1 MTEKDHQKP
10 IRVLL
15 IEDSKGDARL
25 IREMLAEVGG
35 PAAFQLDWVERL
47 STGIERLTDGGI
59 DVVLLDLALPDSG
72 AEDTFT
78 KISGA
83 AGNVPI
89 VVLTLLEDDDKAVKA
104 MQGGAQDYLVKAE
117 LDGNFLKHSI
127 RYAIERGRL
136 KVQLEFLNSALQ
148 QRMED
153 LRTTTVSKAYVDNII
168 ESMAETLV
176 VISPDGVIQRVNR
189 AVLNLLG
196 YERSELIGQSG
207 GIVFEDGAD
216 VFFLEAD
223 RRERRNFFKRMGL
236 NDMIR
241 SVETNLVAKDGTR
254 VPVMLSGSVMRD
266 ESGAMQGIVAVAQD
280 MSQQRLAEQ
289 QLKKVDESLEAEI
302 HQRRSVATEL
312 EVTKA
317 NFSSIVEK
325 TRDGILIVDK
335 EGVVLYANPAAAALF
350 GREEEELVGQLFG
363 FALTAGETT
372 ELEIIRLDDEKCV
385 AEMRMDDTEWRG
397 EDAYLATL
405 RDVTERKRLFAE
417 AKRTNEKLRQAN
429 QIKDDFIANVS
440 HELRTP
446 LATISNVLA
455 NALAGVW
462 GVLSDEARSEL
473 RTGHTN
479 AKRLASM
486 VNNLL
491 DMSTIQA
498 GRVFLEKSQVDMPAL
513 IRSITESAKAKA
525 KEKGVALVTSHDQ
538 GLGQV
543 FCDPM
548 KIVRVLTNLVGNALK
563 FTAEGGTISIAIQ
576 NGREE
581 AQISVSDTGRGIAK
595 ENQERIFERFQQV
608 DRTDVGGEKGT
619 GLGLAIA
626 KDLVELHGGTI
637 SVQSELG
644 KGSTFSFTLPVYS
657 LGAMLREAVHAE
669 FKRCG
674 QGNHLSL
681 IILTFKQAEFEAMK
695 EGGGV
700 EQWKQMLEDVETKIR
715 HVVRRSMQDAVIQY
729 GNGRMILFLRDTPKT
744 GATAVRE
751 RIVSTLAPY
760 EERCPFLVTAISC
773 PEDAENP
780 DALVAAVD
788 NLVEELATNG

>member
-1 MTEKDHQKP
+1 MTKKDHPKP

-15 IEDSKGDARL
+15 VEDNPGDARL
-25 IREMLAEVGG
+25 IREMLADVGG
-35 PAAFQLDWVERL
+35 PAAFQLDWVDRL
-47 STGIERLTDGGI
+47 STGIERLTKGGV

-78 KISGA
+78 TIRGA
-83 AGNVPI
+83 ARMVPI
-89 VVLTLLEDDDKAVKA
+89 VVLTLLEDDEKAAKA

-127 RYAIERGRL
+127 RYAIERGRS
-136 KVQLEFLNSALQ
+136 KVQLEILNAALQ
-148 QRMED
+148 QRVQD
-153 LRTTTVSKAYVDNII
+153 LRMTTVSKAYVDNII

-176 VISPDGVIQRVNR
+176 VISPDGVIQLVNR
-189 AVLNLLG
+189 AAINLLG
-196 YERSELIGQSG
+196 YERSELIGQPG
-207 GIVFEDGAD
+207 GIVFEDGDD
-216 VFFLEAD
+216 VFF
-223 RRERRNFFKRMGL
+223 FFKRMGI

-241 SVETNLVAKDGTR
+241 SVETNVVAKDGTR

-280 MSQQRLAEQ
+280 MRQQRLAEE

-335 EGVVLYANPAAAALF
+335 EGIVLYANPAAATLF
-350 GREEEELVGQLFG
+350 GREEEELLDHPFG
-363 FALTAGETT
+363 FPLTAGETT
-372 ELEIIRLDDEKCV
+372 ELEIRRSDDAKCV
-385 AEMRMDDTEWRG
+385 AEMRLDDTEWRG

-405 RDVTERKRLFAE
+405 RDVTERKRLLAE
-417 AKRTNEKLRQAN
+417 AKRINEELRQAN

-462 GVLSDEARSEL
+462 GALSDEARSEL

-479 AKRLASM
+479 AQRLASM

-498 GRVFLEKSQVDMPAL
+498 GRVSLEKSQVDMPAL
-513 IRSITESAKAKA
+513 IGSVTESVKAKA
-525 KEKGVALVTSHDQ
+525 KEKGIALMTSHDPDL
-538 GLGQV
+538 GLV

-563 FTAEGGTISIAIQ
+563 FTGEGGTISIAIQ
-576 NGREE
+576 NGRED
-581 AQISVSDTGRGIAK
+581 ARISVSDTGRGIAE
-595 ENQERIFERFQQV
+595 ENQMLIFERFQQV
-608 DRTDVGGEKGT
+608 DRTDAGGEKGT
-619 GLGLAIA
+619 GLGLAIV
-626 KDLVELHGGTI
+626 KELVELHGGTI

-657 LGAMLREAVHAE
+657 LEAMLRETVHTE
-669 FKRCG
+669 FTMCG

-681 IILTFKQAEFEAMK
+681 IVLTFEQAEFEATK

-700 EQWKQMLEDVETKIR
+700 EQWKQMLEDIETTIR
-715 HVVRRSMQDAVIQY
+715 QVVRRSMHDAVVHY
-729 GNGRMILFLRDTPKT
+729 GDGRMILFLRDTPKA
-744 GATAVRE
+744 GAASVRE
-751 RIVSTLAPY
+751 RIVSALAPY
-760 EERCPFLVTAISC
+760 EERCPFMVTTISC
-773 PEDAENP
+773 SEEAENP

-788 NLVEELATNG
+788 NLVEELANG

>member
-1 MTEKDHQKP
+1 MTKEDHTKP

-15 IEDSKGDARL
+15 IEDNPGDARL
-25 IREMLAEVGG
+25 IREMLADVGG
-35 PAAFQLDWVERL
+35 PAAFQLDWVDLL
-47 STGIERLTDGGI
+47 STGIERLGDGGV
-59 DVVLLDLALPDSG
+59 DVILLDLALPDSG

-78 KISGA
+78 KICGA
-83 AGNVPI
+83 AGSVPI

-127 RYAIERGRL
+127 RYAIERGRS
-136 KVQLEFLNSALQ
+136 KVQLEILNAALQ
-148 QRMED
+148 QRVQD
-153 LRTTTVSKAYVDNII
+153 LRLTTVSKAYVDNII

-189 AVLNLLG
+189 AGINLLG
-196 YERSELIGQSG
+196 YERNELIGQPG
-207 GIVFEDGAD
+207 GLVFEDGND
-216 VFFLEAD
+216 VFFHEAD
-223 RRERRNFFKRMGL
+223 RRERRHFFKRMGL

-266 ESGAMQGIVAVAQD
+266 ENGAMQGIVAVAQD
-280 MSQQRLAEQ
+280 MSQQRLAEE

-325 TRDGILIVDK
+325 TRDGILILDK
-335 EGVVLYANPAAAALF
+335 EGIVLYANSAAADLF
-350 GREEEELVGQLFG
+350 GREEEELLDQLFG
-363 FALTAGETT
+363 FPLTAGETT
-372 ELEIIRLDDEKCV
+372 ELKITRLDDDKCV
-385 AEMRMDDTEWRG
+385 AEMRLDDTEWRG

-405 RDVTERKRLFAE
+405 RDVTERKRLLAE

-429 QIKDDFIANVS
+429 QVKDDFIANVS

-462 GVLSDEARSEL
+462 GTLSDEARSEL

-479 AKRLASM
+479 TKRLASM

-498 GRVFLEKSQVDMPAL
+498 GRVSLEKSQVDMPAL
-513 IRSITESAKAKA
+513 IRSVTESVKAKA
-525 KEKGVALVTSHDQ
+525 KEKGIALTMSHDPDL
-538 GLGQV
+538 GLV

-548 KIVRVLTNLVGNALK
+548 KIVRVVTNLVGNALK
-563 FTAEGGTISIAIQ
+563 FTGEGGTIAIAIQ
-576 NGREE
+576 NGRED
-581 AQISVSDTGRGIAK
+581 AQISVSDTGRGIAE
-595 ENQERIFERFQQV
+595 ENQMRIFERFQQV
-608 DRTDVGGEKGT
+608 DRTDAGGEKGT

-626 KDLVELHGGTI
+626 KELVELHGGTI
-637 SVQSELG
+637 LVQSELG

-657 LGAMLREAVHAE
+657 LEAVLRETVHTE
-669 FKRCG
+669 FKMCG
-674 QGNHLSL
+674 QDNHLSL
-681 IILTFKQAEFEAMK
+681 VVLTFKQAEFEAMK
-695 EGGGV
+695 EGGSV
-700 EQWKQMLEDVETKIR
+700 EQWKQMLEDVEKKIR
-715 HVVRRSMQDAVIQY
+715 KVVRRSMHDAVIHY
-729 GNGRMILFLRDTPKT
+729 GDGRMILFLRDTPKA
-744 GATAVRE
+744 GAVSVRK
-751 RIVSTLAPY
+751 RVVSALEPY
-760 EERCPFLVTAISC
+760 EERCPFVVTAISC
-773 PEDAENP
+773 PEEAENP

-788 NLVEELATNG
+788 NLVEELTTG

>member
-1 MTEKDHQKP
+1 MTKKDHPKP

-15 IEDSKGDARL
+15 IEDNPGDARL
-25 IREMLAEVGG
+25 IREMLADVGG
-35 PAAFQLDWVERL
+35 PAAFQLDWVDRL
-47 STGIERLTDGGI
+47 STGIERLADGGV

-78 KISGA
+78 AICGA
-83 AGNVPI
+83 ARSVPI
-89 VVLTLLEDDDKAVKA
+89 VVLTLLEDDRNAVKA

-117 LDGNFLKHSI
+117 IDGNFLKRSI
-127 RYAIERGRL
+127 RYAIERGRS
-136 KVQLEFLNSALQ
+136 KVQLEILNAALQ
-148 QRMED
+148 QRMQD
-153 LRTTTVSKAYVDNII
+153 LRLTTVSKAYVDNII

-189 AVLNLLG
+189 AGINLLG
-196 YERSELIGQSG
+196 YERNELIGQPG
-207 GIVFEDGAD
+207 GIVFEDGDD
-216 VFFLEAD
+216 VFFHEAD
-223 RRERRNFFKRMGL
+223 RRERRHFFERMGL

-280 MSQQRLAEQ
+280 MSQQRLAEE

-335 EGVVLYANPAAAALF
+335 EGIVLYANPAAAALF
-350 GREEEELVGQLFG
+350 GREEEELLDQLFG
-363 FALTAGETT
+363 FSLTAGETT
-372 ELEIIRLDDEKCV
+372 ELEIVRLDDDKCV
-385 AEMRMDDTEWRG
+385 AEMRLDDTEWRG

-405 RDVTERKRLFAE
+405 RDVTERKRLLAE
-417 AKRTNEKLRQAN
+417 AKRINKELRQAN

-462 GVLSDEARSEL
+462 GALSDEARSEL

-491 DMSTIQA
+491 DISTIRA
-498 GRVFLEKSQVDMPAL
+498 GRISLEKSQVDMPAL
-513 IRSITESAKAKA
+513 IRSVTESVKAEA
-525 KEKGVALVTSHDQ
+525 KEKGVALMTSHDPDL
-538 GLGQV
+538 GLV

-548 KIVRVLTNLVGNALK
+548 KIVRVVTNLVGNALK
-563 FTAEGGTISIAIQ
+563 FTGEGGTISIAIQ
-576 NGREE
+576 NGREDV
-581 AQISVSDTGRGIAK
+581 QISVSDTGGGIAE
-595 ENQERIFERFQQV
+595 ENQMRIFERFEQV
-608 DRTDVGGEKGT
+608 DRTDGGREKGT

-626 KDLVELHGGTI
+626 KELVELHGGTI
-637 SVQSELG
+637 LVQSELG

-657 LGAMLREAVHAE
+657 LEAVLRETVHTE
-669 FKRCG
+669 FKMCS

-681 IILTFKQAEFEAMK
+681 IVLTFKQAEFEAMK
-695 EGGGV
+695 EGGSV

-715 HVVRRSMQDAVIQY
+715 QVVRRSMYDAVIQY
-729 GNGRMILFLRDTPKT
+729 GDGRMILFLRDTPKT
-744 GATAVRE
+744 GAASVRK
-751 RIVSTLAPY
+751 RIVSALAPY
-760 EERCPFLVTAISC
+760 EERCPFMITTISC
-773 PEDAENP
+773 PEEAENP

-788 NLVEELATNG
+788 NLVEELANG

>member
-1 MTEKDHQKP
+1 MTKKDHPKP

-15 IEDSKGDARL
+15 IEDNPGDARL
-25 IREMLAEVGG
+25 IREMLADVGG
-35 PAAFQLDWVERL
+35 PAAFQLDWVDRL
-47 STGIERLTDGGI
+47 STGIERLADGGV

-78 KISGA
+78 AICGA
-83 AGNVPI
+83 ARSVPI
-89 VVLTLLEDDDKAVKA
+89 VVLTLLEDDRNAVKA

-117 LDGNFLKHSI
+117 IDGNFLKRSI
-127 RYAIERGRL
+127 RYAIERGRS
-136 KVQLEFLNSALQ
+136 KVQLEILNAALQ
-148 QRMED
+148 QRMQD
-153 LRTTTVSKAYVDNII
+153 LRLTTVSKAYVDNII

-189 AVLNLLG
+189 AGINLLG
-196 YERSELIGQSG
+196 YERNELIGQPG
-207 GIVFEDGAD
+207 GIVFEDGDD
-216 VFFLEAD
+216 VFFHEAD
-223 RRERRNFFKRMGL
+223 RRERRHFFERMGL

-280 MSQQRLAEQ
+280 MSQQRLAEE

-335 EGVVLYANPAAAALF
+335 EGIVLYANPAAAALF
-350 GREEEELVGQLFG
+350 GREEEELLDQLFG
-363 FALTAGETT
+363 FSLTAGETT
-372 ELEIIRLDDEKCV
+372 ELEIVRLDDDKCV
-385 AEMRMDDTEWRG
+385 AEMRLDDTEWRG

-405 RDVTERKRLFAE
+405 RDVTERKRLLAE
-417 AKRTNEKLRQAN
+417 AKRINKELRQAN

-462 GVLSDEARSEL
+462 GALSDEARSEL

-491 DMSTIQA
+491 DISTIRA
-498 GRVFLEKSQVDMPAL
+498 GRISLEKSQVDMPAL
-513 IRSITESAKAKA
+513 IRSVTESVKAEA
-525 KEKGVALVTSHDQ
+525 KEKGVALMTSHDPDL
-538 GLGQV
+538 GLV

-548 KIVRVLTNLVGNALK
+548 KIVRVVTNLVGNALK
-563 FTAEGGTISIAIQ
+563 FTGEGGTISIAIQ
-576 NGREE
+576 NGREDV
-581 AQISVSDTGRGIAK
+581 QISVSDTGGGIAE
-595 ENQERIFERFQQV
+595 ENQMRIFERFEQV
-608 DRTDVGGEKGT
+608 DRTDGGREKGT

-626 KDLVELHGGTI
+626 KELVELHGGTI
-637 SVQSELG
+637 LVQSELG

-657 LGAMLREAVHAE
+657 LEAVLRETVHTE
-669 FKRCG
+669 FKMCS

-681 IILTFKQAEFEAMK
+681 IVLTFKQAEFEAMK
-695 EGGGV
+695 EGGSV

-715 HVVRRSMQDAVIQY
+715 QVVRRSMHDAVIQY
-729 GNGRMILFLRDTPKT
+729 GDGRMILFLRDTPKT
-744 GATAVRE
+744 GAASVRK
-751 RIVSTLAPY
+751 RIASALAPY
-760 EERCPFLVTAISC
+760 EERCPFMITTISC
-773 PEDAENP
+773 PEEAENP

-788 NLVEELATNG
+788 NLVEELANG

>member
-15 IEDSKGDARL
+15 IEDNKGDARL

-363 FALTAGETT
+363 FPLTAGETT

-498 GRVFLEKSQVDMPAL
+498 GRVSLEKSQVDMPAL
-513 IRSITESAKAKA
+513 IHSVIESANAKA
-525 KEKGVALVTSHDQ
+525 KEKGVALVTSHDP
-538 GLGQV
+538 GLGLV

-581 AQISVSDTGRGIAK
+581 AQISVSDTGRGIAE

-637 SVQSELG
+637 SVQSELE

-681 IILTFKQAEFEAMK
+681 IILTFKQAEFEATE
-695 EGGGV
+695 EGSGV
-700 EQWKQMLEDVETKIR
+700 ERWKQMLEDVETKIR
-715 HVVRRSMQDAVIQY
+715 QVVRRSMQDAVIQY

-744 GATAVRE
+744 GATSVRQ
-751 RIVSTLAPY
+751 RVVSALAPY

>member
-1 MTEKDHQKP
+1 MKKDHATP

-15 IEDSKGDARL
+15 IEDNPGDARL
-25 IREMLAEVGG
+25 IREMLADVGG
-35 PAAFQLDWVERL
+35 PAAFQLDWRDRLATGMERL
-47 STGIERLTDGGI
+47 ADGGV

-78 KISGA
+78 TISGA
-83 AGNVPI
+83 ARSVPI

-104 MQGGAQDYLVKAE
+104 VQGGAQDYLVKAE
-117 LDGNFLKHSI
+117 LDGNFLKQSI

-136 KVQLEFLNSALQ
+136 KVQLEFLNAALQ
-148 QRMED
+148 QRMQD

-189 AVLNLLG
+189 AGLNLLG
-196 YERSELIGQSG
+196 YERNELIDQPG
-207 GIVFEDGAD
+207 GIVFEDRDD

-223 RRERRNFFKRMGL
+223 RRERRHFFKRMGL

-254 VPVMLSGSVMRD
+254 VPVILSGSVMRD
-266 ESGAMQGIVAVAQD
+266 ESGATQGIVAVAQD
-280 MSQQRLAEQ
+280 MSQQRFAEQ

-335 EGVVLYANPAAAALF
+335 EGIVLYANPAAAVLF
-350 GREEEELVGQLFG
+350 GREEEELVDQPFG
-363 FALTAGETT
+363 FPLTAGETT
-372 ELEIIRLDDEKCV
+372 ELEIVRLDDKCV

-405 RDVTERKRLFAE
+405 RDVTERKRLLAE
-417 AKRTNEKLRQAN
+417 AKRINEKLRQAN
-429 QIKDDFIANVS
+429 QVKDDFIANVS

-462 GVLSDEARSEL
+462 GTLSDEACSEL

-479 AKRLASM
+479 AQRLASM

-498 GRVFLEKSQVDMPAL
+498 GRVSLEKSQVDMPVL
-513 IRSITESAKAKA
+513 IRSVTESAKAKA
-525 KEKGVALVTSHDQ
+525 KEKSVALVTSHDPDL
-538 GLGQV
+538 GLV

-563 FTAEGGTISIAIQ
+563 FTGDGGTISIAIQ
-576 NGREE
+576 NGREVT
-581 AQISVSDTGRGIAK
+581 QISVSDTGRGIAE
-595 ENQERIFERFQQV
+595 ENQERIFQRFQQV
-608 DRTDVGGEKGT
+608 DRTDAGGEKGT

-657 LGAMLREAVHAE
+657 LEEMLRETVHSE
-669 FKRCG
+669 FDRCG
-674 QGNHLSL
+674 QDNQLSV
-681 IILTFKQAEFEAMK
+681 IVLTFKQAEFEAMK
-695 EGGGV
+695 EGRSV
-700 EQWKQMLEDVETKIR
+700 EQWKQILEDIETRIR
-715 HVVRRSMQDAVIQY
+715 RVVRRSMHDAVIQY
-729 GNGRMILFLRDTPKT
+729 GDGRMILFLRDTPKT
-744 GATAVRE
+744 GATAVRK
-751 RIVSTLAPY
+751 RVVSALAPY
-760 EERCPFLVTAISC
+760 QDRCPLMVNAISC
-773 PEDAENP
+773 PEEAENP

>member
-695 EGGGV
+695 EEGGV
-700 EQWKQMLEDVETKIR
+700 ERWKQMLEDVETKIR

-744 GATAVRE
+744 GATSVRQ
-751 RIVSTLAPY
+751 RVVSALAPY

>member
-335 EGVVLYANPAAAALF
+335 EGVVLYANPAAAVLF

-363 FALTAGETT
+363 FPLTAGETT
-372 ELEIIRLDDEKCV
+372 ELEIIRLDDDRCI
-385 AEMRMDDTEWRG
+385 AEMRVDDTEWRG

-405 RDVTERKRLFAE
+405 RDVTERKQLLAE
-417 AKRTNEKLRQAN
+417 AKRTNAKLRRAN

-455 NALAGVW
+455 NALAGVL
-462 GVLSDEARSEL
+462 GALSDEARSEL

-498 GRVFLEKSQVDMPAL
+498 GRVSLEKSQVDMPAL
-513 IRSITESAKAKA
+513 ISSVIESAKAKA
-525 KEKGVALVTSHDQ
+525 KEKGVALVTSHDP
-538 GLGQV
+538 GLGLV

-563 FTAEGGTISIAIQ
+563 FTPEGGTISIAVQ
-576 NGREE
+576 NGRED
-581 AQISVSDTGRGIAK
+581 ARISVCDTGRGIAD

-608 DRTDVGGEKGT
+608 DRLDVEGDKGT

-626 KDLVELHGGTI
+626 KDLVELHGGMI
-637 SVQSELG
+637 SVQSALG
-644 KGSTFSFTLPVYS
+644 KGSTFSFTLPIYS
-657 LGAMLREAVHAE
+657 LEAMLREAVHAE

-681 IILTFKQAEFEAMK
+681 IVLTFKQAEFETIK

-715 HVVRRSMQDAVIQY
+715 QVVRRSMHDAVIQY
-729 GNGRMILFLRDTPKT
+729 GNGRMILFLRDTSKT
-744 GATAVRE
+744 GATSVRK
-751 RIVSTLAPY
+751 RVVNALVPY
-760 EERCPFLVTAISC
+760 EKRCPFMVTAISC
-773 PEDAENP
+773 PEDAQDP

>member
-1 MTEKDHQKP
+1 MTKKDHPKP

-15 IEDSKGDARL
+15 IEDNPGDARL
-25 IREMLAEVGG
+25 IREMLADVGG
-35 PAAFQLDWVERL
+35 PAAFQLDWVDRL
-47 STGIERLTDGGI
+47 STGIERLADGGV

-78 KISGA
+78 AICGA
-83 AGNVPI
+83 ARSVPI
-89 VVLTLLEDDDKAVKA
+89 VVLTLLEDDRNAVKA

-117 LDGNFLKHSI
+117 IDGNFLKRSI
-127 RYAIERGRL
+127 RYAIERGRS
-136 KVQLEFLNSALQ
+136 KVQLEILNAALQ
-148 QRMED
+148 QRMQD
-153 LRTTTVSKAYVDNII
+153 LRLTTVSKAYVDNII

-189 AVLNLLG
+189 AGINLLG
-196 YERSELIGQSG
+196 YERNELIGQPG
-207 GIVFEDGAD
+207 GIVFEDGDD
-216 VFFLEAD
+216 VFFHEAD
-223 RRERRNFFKRMGL
+223 RRERRHFFERMGL

-280 MSQQRLAEQ
+280 MSQQRLAEE

-335 EGVVLYANPAAAALF
+335 EGIVLYANPAAAALF
-350 GREEEELVGQLFG
+350 GREEEELLDQLFG
-363 FALTAGETT
+363 FSLTAGETT
-372 ELEIIRLDDEKCV
+372 ELEIVRLDDDKCV
-385 AEMRMDDTEWRG
+385 AEMRLDDTEWRG

-405 RDVTERKRLFAE
+405 RDVTERKRLLAE
-417 AKRTNEKLRQAN
+417 AKRINKELRQAN

-462 GVLSDEARSEL
+462 GALSDEARSEL

-491 DMSTIQA
+491 DISTIRA
-498 GRVFLEKSQVDMPAL
+498 GRISLEKSQADMPAL
-513 IRSITESAKAKA
+513 IRSVTESVKAEA
-525 KEKGVALVTSHDQ
+525 KEKGVALMTSHDPDL
-538 GLGQV
+538 GLV

-548 KIVRVLTNLVGNALK
+548 KIVRVVTNLVGNALK
-563 FTAEGGTISIAIQ
+563 FTGEGGTISIAIQ
-576 NGREE
+576 NGREDV
-581 AQISVSDTGRGIAK
+581 QISVSDTGGGIAE
-595 ENQERIFERFQQV
+595 ENQMRIFERFEQV
-608 DRTDVGGEKGT
+608 DRTDGGREKGT

-626 KDLVELHGGTI
+626 KELVELHGGTI
-637 SVQSELG
+637 LVQSELG

-657 LGAMLREAVHAE
+657 LEAVLRETVHTE
-669 FKRCG
+669 FKMCS

-681 IILTFKQAEFEAMK
+681 IVLTFKQAEFEAMK
-695 EGGGV
+695 EGGSV

-715 HVVRRSMQDAVIQY
+715 QVVRRSMYDAVIQY
-729 GNGRMILFLRDTPKT
+729 GDGRMILFLRDTPKT
-744 GATAVRE
+744 GAASVRK
-751 RIVSTLAPY
+751 RIVSALAPY
-760 EERCPFLVTAISC
+760 EERCPFMITTISC
-773 PEDAENP
+773 PEEAENP

-788 NLVEELATNG
+788 NLVEELANG

>member
-15 IEDSKGDARL
+15 IEDNKGDARL

-35 PAAFQLDWVERL
+35 PTAFQLDWVERL
-47 STGIERLTDGGI
+47 SIGIDRLTDGGI

-715 HVVRRSMQDAVIQY
+715 HVVRRNMQDAVIQY

-744 GATAVRE
+744 GATSVRQ
-751 RIVSTLAPY
+751 RVVSALAPY

>member
-744 GATAVRE
+744 GATSVRQ
-751 RIVSTLAPY
+751 RVVSALAPY

>member
-15 IEDSKGDARL
+15 IEDNKGDARL

-715 HVVRRSMQDAVIQY
+715 HVVRRNMQDAVIQY

-744 GATAVRE
+744 GATSVRQ
-751 RIVSTLAPY
+751 RVVSALAPY